1 MYFIKNYLLAAL
13 LFCSFNFISQAQT
26 IAHADIEDISQ
37 SMPEFK
43 QVRSELEIF
52 QKQLSNELEMDELKL
67 KQYVEKVQAQAQDMT
82 PRQQQEAEAKLQKM
96 QQDLQTKLQESE
108 KRLMD
113 KEAELSKPLFDK
125 LNAAIKAVAEANKFI
140 YIIDK
145 KLLLYS
151 EGGTDA
157 TAKIKT
163 QLGMQ

>member
-1 MYFIKNYLLAAL
+1 MYFIKNLLLAAL
-13 LFCSFNFISQAQT
+13 LLGSFAFINAQT
-26 IAHADIEDISQ
+26 IAHADIDDISQ

-67 KQYVEKVQAQAQDMT
+67 KQFVEKAQATAQDMT
-82 PRQQQEAEAKLQKM
+82 PRQQQEAQAKMEKM
-96 QQDLQTKLQESE
+96 QQDLQKKVQEAE
-108 KRLMD
+108 KKLMD

-125 LNAAIKAVAEANKFI
+125 LNLAIKTVAETNKYI

-151 EGGTDA
+151 DGGTDA
-157 TAKIKT
+157 TVKIKA
-163 QLGMQ
+163 QLGM